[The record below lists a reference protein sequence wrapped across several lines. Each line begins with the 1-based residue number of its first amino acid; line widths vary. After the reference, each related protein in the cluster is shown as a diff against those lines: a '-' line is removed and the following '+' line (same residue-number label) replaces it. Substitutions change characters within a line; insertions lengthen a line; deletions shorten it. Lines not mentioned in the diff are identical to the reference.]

1 MAGLRG
7 AGKSP
12 DQSRAV
18 DPRRERLEPPTLEAW
33 HASGRRLRFRGH
45 EIFYRVAGRGPVT
58 LLLHG
63 FPTSSWDWARV
74 ATPLAERCT
83 VVTPDFLGFGY
94 SAKPP
99 RHEYRIAEQADLC
112 LEVLASLG
120 CREATV
126 VAHDY
131 GDTVAQELL
140 ARELDGRLPW
150 RLRAMVL
157 LNGGLFPETH
167 RPRLV
172 QRLLRTPL
180 GPWIARGITQRR
192 FDASL
197 RAIFG
202 PATPPSRAELDGFWA
217 LLRHGDGAGAMPRLI
232 RYIDERRRWRERWVG
247 ALVRTTVP
255 LSLVAGL
262 DDPVSGRHM
271 VERFRELVPAA
282 AVTGLPGIGH
292 YPQLE
297 APVPVLGRIMAAL
310 EP

>member
-1 MAGLRG
+1 LE
-7 AGKSP
+7 SP
-12 DQSRAV
+12 T
-18 DPRRERLEPPTLEAW
+18 PEAW
-33 HASGRRLRFRGH
+33 HASGRRIRFRGH
-45 EIFYRVAGRGPVT
+45 EIFFRVAGRGPVA

-63 FPTSSWDWARV
+63 FPTASWDWARV
-74 ATPLAERCT
+74 AGPLAERCT
-83 VVTPDFLGFGY
+83 VVTPDFLGFGF
-94 SAKPP
+94 SAKPA

-112 LEVLASLG
+112 LEVLAALG
-120 CREATV
+120 CGEAAV

-140 ARELDGRLPW
+140 ARELDGRLPL
-150 RLRAMVL
+150 RLRTAVL

-180 GPWIARGITQRR
+180 GPWIARGISQRR

-197 RAIFG
+197 CAVFG
-202 PATPPSRAELDGFWA
+202 RATPPTRAELDGFWNM
-217 LLRHGDGAGAMPRLI
+217 LLREDGPRAMPRLL
-232 RYIDERRRWRERWVG
+232 RYIDERRRWRARWVG
-247 ALVRTTVP
+247 ALVHTSVP

-271 VERFRELVPAA
+271 VARFRELVPHAT
-282 AVTGLPGIGH
+282 VTELPGIGH

-297 APVPVLGRIMAAL
+297 APARVLERILAAL
-310 EP
+310 DG

>member
-1 MAGLRG
+1 ME
-7 AGKSP
+7 S
-12 DQSRAV
+12 
-18 DPRRERLEPPTLEAW
+18 PTLEEW
-33 HASGRRLRFRGH
+33 HASGQWLRFRGH
-45 EIFYRVAGRGPVT
+45 EVFYRAAGRGPVA

-63 FPTSSWDWARV
+63 FPTASWDWARV
-74 ATPLAERCT
+74 AGSLAERYT

-94 SAKPP
+94 SAKPA

-112 LEVLASLG
+112 LAVLSALG
-120 CREATV
+120 VDEAAV
-126 VAHDY
+126 IAHDY

-140 ARELDGRLPW
+140 ARELDGQLPL

-172 QRLLRTPL
+172 QRLLRSPL
-180 GPWIARGITQRR
+180 GPWIATRISQRR
-192 FDASL
+192 FDANL

-202 PATPPSRAELDGFWA
+202 RGTPPSRAELDGFWA
-217 LLRHGDGAGAMPRLI
+217 LLMHGDGPRAMPGLI
-232 RYIDERRRWRERWVG
+232 RYIDERRHSRERWVG
-247 ALVRTTVP
+247 ALMRTTVP

-271 VERFRELVPAA
+271 VDRFRELVPAA

-292 YPQLE
+292 YPHLE
-297 APVPVLGRIMAAL
+297 APAAVLERIWAAL
-310 EP
+310 HG

>member
-1 MAGLRG
+1 
-7 AGKSP
+7 
-12 DQSRAV
+12 
-18 DPRRERLEPPTLEAW
+18 
-33 HASGRRLRFRGH
+33 
-45 EIFYRVAGRGPVT
+45 VAG
-58 LLLHG
+58 
-63 FPTSSWDWARV
+63 
-74 ATPLAERCT
+74 PLAERCT
-83 VVTPDFLGFGY
+83 VVTPDFLGFGF
-94 SAKPP
+94 SAKPA

-112 LEVLASLG
+112 LEVLAALG
-120 CREATV
+120 CDEAAV

-140 ARELDGRLPW
+140 ARELDGRLPL
-150 RLRAMVL
+150 RLRAVVL

-180 GPWIARGITQRR
+180 GPWIARGITRRR

-202 PATPPSRAELDGFWA
+202 RATPPTRAELDGFWA
-217 LLRHGDGAGAMPRLI
+217 LLLREDGPRAMPRLL
-232 RYIDERRRWRERWVG
+232 RYIDERRRWRARWVG
-247 ALVRTTVP
+247 ALVRTSVP

-271 VERFRELVPAA
+271 VARFRELVPGAM
-282 AVTGLPGIGH
+282 VTELPGIGH

-297 APVPVLGRIMAAL
+297 APARVLERILAAL
-310 EP
+310 DG